1 MYNSEFVAERIKLI
15 AKQQGKSIKDMLIT
29 CNLNKNVLS
38 TMTARG
44 SMPKADTL
52 AKIADYLG
60 CSVDYLMGR
69 NNDISA
75 SMLYNAYKSH
85 PEHQAAINTLL
96 GIKGL
101 STVPAEDNYKI
112 AAFGGNSEE
121 AEEPEEIKTT

>member
-1 MYNSEFVAERIKLI
+1 MYISNNVANKIKFL
-15 AKQQGKSIKDMLIT
+15 AKEQGISMKKLLADIGLGF
-29 CNLNKNVLS
+29 N
-38 TMTARG
+38 TMSNMKT

-60 CSVDYLMGR
+60 CSIDYLMGR

-96 GIKGL
+96 GIRGF
-101 STVPAEDNYKI
+101 STVPAEDTYKI